1 LYILAGPEGARISHF
16 NVYDRWGLCVFQ
28 TKDGMPGDPHYGW
41 DGALQGKPASAGT
54 YVYIAVITNP
64 NGQRQVYK
72 GTVILVR

>member
-1 LYILAGPEGARISHF
+1 
-16 NVYDRWGLCVFQ
+16 
-28 TKDGMPGDPHYGW
+28 MPGDPHYGW
-41 DGALQGKPASAGT
+41 DGAWQGKPAPAGT